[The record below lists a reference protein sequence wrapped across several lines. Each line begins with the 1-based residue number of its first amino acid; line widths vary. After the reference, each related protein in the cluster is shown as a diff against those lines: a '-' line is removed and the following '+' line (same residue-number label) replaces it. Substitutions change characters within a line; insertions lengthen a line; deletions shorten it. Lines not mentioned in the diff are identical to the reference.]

1 MLKQFIATAFSFT
14 LLFASNPIHAQIAA
28 SNAYLIGNYVEIGLD
43 SGGFEGADTL
53 MGSVPG
59 IHFRSNSGSLFGFVA
74 DPNYSAW
81 TQFNG
86 DYFTP
91 GSPENGW
98 GIEMND
104 SVNLSNNAAN
114 AGVNDFVG
122 SYQNY
127 VDNANCLSVDWEGQ
141 SATSGYDVSIKLQYK
156 LLKNETF
163 YTTSVC
169 IVNNGLSA
177 IDSLFY
183 YRNVDPDNNVELS
196 GVYST
201 QNTIVNEYSPSCP
214 RTLVSGSQTTP
225 WFSFIGLGA
234 IDTNIRVSFGGF
246 ANRNAKEIWFA
257 NTGSTSLTGT
267 EDSTAF
273 ADEAISLAYFVE
285 SLNSGDS
292 VAFDF
297 LTILDSSA
305 IDAAFA
311 SLYDVGLDSTDLCA
325 QGNIVDT
332 MHIYCPG
339 NTVDISIQGADVSAF
354 DWTWSP
360 ATGLNT
366 VTGTTVTANP
376 IVSTLYTA
384 VGSTPGTCSNS
395 IAKQVY
401 IEVSSTGPVASWT
414 DPGYQCDSFDLSG
427 LNIYDLNGTLNAE
440 MTYHSSMPDSA
451 TDLSDT
457 TDLGMIYPGD
467 SVWVMIVDTANPI
480 CYNVQLIDINFS
492 QLELQ
497 TISVLPACNGFSD
510 GSIEVIATGAGPG
523 VVYDIGF
530 ITQPTGWF
538 SPLSIGTYTIFSY
551 DNSGCSDT
559 ILATIVPAP
568 TIELDSVVIHS
579 PLCPGAIDGQLE
591 IIASGGTGNFVYS
604 NNGGATFQTSGFF
617 AGLAAGTHSVLIMDS
632 IGCQF
637 IVDTVIADPDSIHLS
652 ASVVDVLLGGDGEID
667 LTITGGMPTYV
678 IDWDNDGVGDFNDDE
693 DLSGLI
699 AGTYFVT
706 VIDAYGCSNTL
717 SVVVGTSTN
726 LYEQNNQKF
735 IVYPNPIESILY
747 VKSSSNF
754 SGKFVLIDALGR
766 QVVESKYVSNQ
777 SLTEIEMNKL
787 ETGIYLIMLCKEN
800 EVIWSQKLVK

>member
-1 MLKQFIATAFSFT
+1 MLKQLVTTALSFT
-14 LLFASNPIHAQIAA
+14 LLIGTTSIRAQIAA
-28 SNAYLIGNYVEIGLD
+28 SNAYLIGSYVEIGLD
-43 SGGFEGADTL
+43 AGGFEGADTL

-59 IHFRSNSGSLFGFVA
+59 IHFRSNSGSLFGFVSDA
-74 DPNYSAW
+74 NNSSW
-81 TQFNG
+81 SQFNG

-98 GIEMND
+98 GLKIDD

-114 AGVNDFVG
+114 TLNDFTG

-127 VDNANCLSVDWEGQ
+127 IDNANCLSVDWEGQ
-141 SATSGYDVSIKLQYK
+141 SATSGYDVSIKLHYK

-163 YTTSVC
+163 YTTSVR
-169 IVNNGLSA
+169 IVNNGLFA

-196 GVYST
+196 GDYTT

-214 RTLVSGSQTTP
+214 RTLVSASQTSP

-234 IDTNIRVSFGGF
+234 IDTNVRVSFGGF

-257 NTGSTSLTGT
+257 NTGNTSLTGS

-273 ADEAISLAYFVE
+273 ADEAISLAYLVE

-292 VAFDF
+292 VEFGF

-325 QGNIVDT
+325 QGNVVDT
-332 MHIYCPG
+332 MYVYCPG
-339 NTVDISIQGADVSAF
+339 NTVDISIQGSDVGAF
-354 DWTWSP
+354 NWTWSP
-360 ATGLNT
+360 AAGLNT

-376 IVSTLYTA
+376 AVSTLYTA
-384 VGSTPGTCSNS
+384 VGNTPGACPNT

-401 IEVSSTGPVASWT
+401 IEVLATGPVASWT

-427 LNIYDLNGTLNAE
+427 LNIFNLTGTLNTE
-440 MTYHSSMPDSA
+440 MTYHTSAPDSA
-451 TDLSDT
+451 TDFSDT
-457 TDLGMIYPGD
+457 TALGMIYPGD

-480 CYNVQLIDINFS
+480 CYNIQLIDIDFS

-497 TISVLPACNGFSD
+497 TLSVVPACNGFSD
-510 GSIEVIATGAGPG
+510 GAIEVVATGAGPG

-538 SPLSIGTYTIFSY
+538 SPLSIGTYTILSY

-568 TIELDSVVIHS
+568 VIDLDSVMINS

-591 IIASGGTGNFVYS
+591 ILASGGTGSFVFS

-617 AGLAAGTHSVLIMDS
+617 AGLAAGTHSFIIMDS

-637 IVDTVIADPDSIHLS
+637 IVDTIIADPDSINLS

-667 LTITGGMPTYV
+667 LTITGGMPSYV

-706 VIDAYGCSNTL
+706 VIDAYGCSDTL
-717 SVVVGTSTN
+717 SVEVGTFTH
-726 LYEQNNQKF
+726 LYEQNNQDF

-754 SGKFVLIDALGR
+754 SGKFVLVDALGR
-766 QVVESKYVSNQ
+766 QVAESTDVSNQ
-777 SLTEIEMNKL
+777 SLTRIEMNKL
-787 ETGIYLIMLCKEN
+787 ESGMYLIMLCKEN
-800 EVIWSQKLVK
+800 EVVWSQKLVK